1 MHKNSQKAQSRQN
14 GTQATGK
21 KEKKKAIAADGGA
34 CYTQS
39 GALRHYP
46 PNGTAKT
53 ALSFVYLSY
62 ILRISLVV
70 GQQKTAEYGCRY
82 YKLMTSSHVRSAPSA
97 VEGI

>member
-21 KEKKKAIAADGGA
+21 KEKKKAIVADGGA

-70 GQQKTAEYGCRY
+70 GQQKAAEYGC
-82 YKLMTSSHVRSAPSA
+82 LDITN
-97 VEGI
+97 